1 MRDLRILIVE
11 DERIVA
17 RDIQNMLGRQ
27 GYTTTFIASSG
38 KEAIELAEETQPDS
52 ILMDIKLK
60 EDMDGIEAAKQIRTR
75 FYIPIIYMSALSDK
89 ESLVRAEETKPFF
102 FISKPIEERVLKA
115 TIEKAY
121 SIQHMRSKSLKHKQQ
136 IEKRFRHSHKRNKLM
151 NTWL

>member
-1 MRDLRILIVE
+1 MANLRILIVE

-17 RDIQNMLGRQ
+17 RDMQNVLRRL
-27 GYTTTFIASSG
+27 GYTVSFIASRR
-38 KEAIELAEETQPDS
+38 KEAIEITEGTQPDL

-89 ESLVRAEETKPFF
+89 ESLIRAEETKPFF

-121 SIQHMRSKSLKHKQQ
+121 STQNMRSKSPKHKQQ
-136 IEKRFRHSHKRNKLM
+136 IEKRFRS
-151 NTWL
+151 

>member
-1 MRDLRILIVE
+1 MANLRILIVE

-17 RDIQNMLGRQ
+17 RDMQNVLRRL
-27 GYTTTFIASSG
+27 GYTVSFIASRR
-38 KEAIELAEETQPDS
+38 KEAIEITEGTQPDL

-89 ESLVRAEETKPFF
+89 ESLMRAEETKPFF

-121 SIQHMRSKSLKHKQQ
+121 STQNMRSKSPKHKQQ
-136 IEKRFRHSHKRNKLM
+136 IEKRFRS
-151 NTWL
+151 